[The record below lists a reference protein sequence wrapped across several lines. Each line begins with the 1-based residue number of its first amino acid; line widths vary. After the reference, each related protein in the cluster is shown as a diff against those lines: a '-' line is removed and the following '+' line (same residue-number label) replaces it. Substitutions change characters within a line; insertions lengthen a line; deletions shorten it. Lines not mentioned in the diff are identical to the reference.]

1 MRIEEDMK
9 LDYKDVLIRPKRS
22 TLGSRKEVDLER
34 GFTFRNYKP
43 YVATDVLPDG
53 YPVVQKQER
62 HYRGTPI
69 MAANMDGVGTFE
81 MADQLATAGIFT
93 CLVKT
98 YSVQELVSYFDTD
111 MYERTNYV
119 AMSIGITDRDHA
131 KFRDVYEQADGNLK
145 YICIDVANGYSNRFR
160 DFVAQFRQLYPNIV
174 IIAGNVVTGE
184 MTEELILAG
193 ADIVKVGIGPG
204 SVCTT
209 RIQTGVGY
217 PQLSAVIE
225 CADAAHGLGGHII
238 ADGGC
243 TCPGDV
249 AKAFAAGA
257 DFVMLGGM
265 LAGHDQ
271 GGGEV
276 ITKYYT
282 TGEQWFKP
290 NDETYH
296 PVITNKKFVQF
307 YGMSS
312 NAANEKH
319 FGGLKDYRSS
329 EGREVLVPYRG
340 DVAATVQDLLGGL
353 RSTCTYAGAL
363 RLKHLMRCT
372 TFVRCTQTYN
382 GVFESNTVGK

>member
-1 MRIEEDMK
+1 MRIEQDMK

-22 TLGSRKEVDLER
+22 TLKSRSQVRLER
-34 GFTFRNYKP
+34 KFKFRNSKSEYEG
-43 YVATDVLPDG
+43 V
-53 YPVVQKQER
+53 
-62 HYRGTPI
+62 PI
-69 MAANMDGVGTFE
+69 MASNMDGVGTFE
-81 MADQLATAGIFT
+81 MADTLAEQSIFS

-98 YSVQELVSYFDTD
+98 YTVEQLIIYFDNND
-111 MYERTNYV
+111 VPERTNNV
-119 AMSIGITDRDHA
+119 AMSIGTSETDFLKLVEVQA
-131 KFRDVYEQADGNLK
+131 KVGDKLK
-145 YICIDVANGYSNRFR
+145 YVCMDIANGYSDHFAARVRKVR
-160 DFVAQFRQLYPNIV
+160 DQFPGLV

-184 MTEELILAG
+184 MTEELILSG

-276 ITKYYT
+276 IVKQFETNEIVQTQKRIEQKKY
-282 TGEQWFKP
+282 
-290 NDETYH
+290 
-296 PVITNKKFVQF
+296 VQF

-312 NAANEKH
+312 GAANDKH
-319 FGGLKDYRSS
+319 FGGLKEYRSS

-340 DVAATVQDLLGGL
+340 NVNDTIQDLLGGL

-363 RLKHLMRCT
+363 KLKQLSKCT
-372 TFVRCTQTYN
+372 TFVRCSQQFN
-382 GVFESNTVGK
+382 GVYANSVST